1 MAAACN
7 RGLLS
12 KDLAMGHRLNNE
24 DAITRA
30 GVVTTLKVA
39 DLNEALVAQSFA
51 YCLTITKCDD
61 RRSAE
66 RRRTRLRSGK
76 LLDLHNAFLIECQI
90 FDRSHK
96 GARVR
101 LFADVQAPNVIHLYE
116 DFPERLL
123 DARVVWRKQR
133 ELGLRFVR
141 QLAPRVIGRTQLTCL
156 RGRYYATDA

>member
-1 MAAACN
+1 
-7 RGLLS
+7 
-12 KDLAMGHRLNNE
+12 MGHLSNE
-24 DAITRA
+24 DAIPRA
-30 GVVTTLKVA
+30 SVTALKVA
-39 DLNEALVAQSFA
+39 DLGEAPIGQSFA
-51 YCLTITKCDD
+51 YCVTFTKSAD
-61 RRSAE
+61 RRSAG

-101 LFADVQAPNVIHLYE
+101 LFADIQAANAIRLYE

-123 DARVVWRKQR
+123 DARVIWRKER

-141 QLAPRVIGRTQLTCL
+141 PFAPRAISRTQLTCL

>member
-1 MAAACN
+1 M
-7 RGLLS
+7 
-12 KDLAMGHRLNNE
+12 
-24 DAITRA
+24 
-30 GVVTTLKVA
+30 KVA

-51 YCLTITKCDD
+51 YCVTFAKSVD
-61 RRSAE
+61 RRSSG

-101 LFADVQAPNVIHLYE
+101 LCADIQAPNAIRLYE

-123 DARVVWRKQR
+123 DARVVWRKKR

-141 QLAPRVIGRTQLTCL
+141 PLAPRVISRTQLTCL
-156 RGRYYATDA
+156 RGRYYAIDA

>member
-1 MAAACN
+1 
-7 RGLLS
+7 
-12 KDLAMGHRLNNE
+12 MGQRSNE
-24 DAITRA
+24 EAIPRA
-30 GVVTTLKVA
+30 SLVTALKVA
-39 DLNEALVAQSFA
+39 DLSEALVAQSFA
-51 YCLTITKCDD
+51 YCVTIAKSDD
-61 RRSAE
+61 RRSAG

-76 LLDLHNAFLIECQI
+76 LLDLHNVFLIECQI

-101 LFADVQAPNVIHLYE
+101 LFADVQAPNAIRLYE

-123 DARVVWRKQR
+123 AARVVWCKQR

-141 QLAPRVIGRTQLTCL
+141 QLAPRVISRTQLTCL